1 MALSTI
7 PTRALTEQGI
17 NFRNLIINGDMSI
30 AQRGTSSDGSSAYL
44 IDRFKKYTA
53 TTGNGA
59 VSQSTDAP
67 SGFEYS
73 QAIVMS
79 GSSSFIQTGQQIE
92 LKNIRHALG
101 QQVTF
106 SFYYKSSIDII
117 FRVRTRTDTEDASTI
132 FSSPVAHTETF
143 SSTGTWTRGTKT
155 FTLASNIKAISVEFA
170 TGAVVSGDSFYL
182 TGLQLEVGTS
192 ASDFEFLPYD
202 VNLQRCQRYYHFD
215 DGEYGN
221 GGKSFATNDLDFPIT
236 QTVKFPTTM
245 RANPTVTISGTNL
258 IRDDSNATI
267 SANVNTATKDSW
279 IYGVIK
285 TGSGSEDYGVKFSD
299 IKFDAEL

>member
-1 MALSTI
+1 MGSTYSG
-7 PTRALTEQGI
+7 TAGVWSGSQLFASTGST
-17 NFRNLIINGDMSI
+17 NLI
-30 AQRGTSSDGSSAYL
+30 GTL
-44 IDRFKKYTA
+44 NA
-53 TTGNGA
+53 TW
-59 VSQSTDAP
+59 
-67 SGFEYS
+67 Y
-73 QAIVMS
+73 M
-79 GSSSFIQTGQQIE
+79 
-92 LKNIRHALG
+92 
-101 QQVTF
+101 
-106 SFYYKSSIDII
+106 
-117 FRVRTRTDTEDASTI
+117 
-132 FSSPVAHTETF
+132 
-143 SSTGTWTRGTKT
+143 
-155 FTLASNIKAISVEFA
+155 
-170 TGAVVSGDSFYL
+170 
-182 TGLQLEVGTS
+182 TGLQIEADTS

-202 VNLQRCQRYYHFD
+202 VNLRRCQRYYHFD

-258 IRDDSNATI
+258 IRDDSNNTI